1 MLHKYSATNF
11 QSFKDKAE
19 VSLVLNQKTSS
30 SALSAQCVTGERVS
44 KVTALIGANASGKT
58 ALLKSIAFL
67 SFFMNFSFIHLRPD
81 EIIPLAPHF
90 STPTLPTSI
99 QVEFDFQGDLY
110 RYELIATQQR
120 VLHEALYIKRVRFNY
135 VFIRDWDEATH
146 KYEIKQKD
154 FGMLQSEANKV
165 RQNASLIATAAQ
177 YDVPLAKKLA
187 TINLTTNVSAFG
199 RRIMD
204 GNEIQQAAHFYSLN
218 SQQMDKMNGLL
229 RHWDFGLSKLRIA
242 KETHTNEKNQS
253 LVQYKVFGVH
263 TLNNT
268 DVELNIY
275 EESSGT
281 QGAFVLLAKLLP
293 VLEKGGIAIID
304 EIENDL
310 HPHMLEPIIDLFA
323 SAETNPYNAQL
334 LFTCHAIEILNLL
347 NKSQVILVEKDTLC
361 ESAAWRLDSM
371 EGVRSDDNLY
381 AKYMAGA
388 YGAVPQL

>member
-1 MLHKYSATNF
+1 
-11 QSFKDKAE
+11 
-19 VSLVLNQKTSS
+19 
-30 SALSAQCVTGERVS
+30 
-44 KVTALIGANASGKT
+44 
-58 ALLKSIAFL
+58 
-67 SFFMNFSFIHLRPD
+67 
-81 EIIPLAPHF
+81 
-90 STPTLPTSI
+90 
-99 QVEFDFQGDLY
+99 
-110 RYELIATQQR
+110 
-120 VLHEALYIKRVRFNY
+120 
-135 VFIRDWDEATH
+135 
-146 KYEIKQKD
+146 
-154 FGMLQSEANKV
+154 MLQSEANKV

-253 LVQYKVFGVH
+253 LDEFKVFGVH

-323 SAETNPYNAQL
+323 STETNPYNAQL